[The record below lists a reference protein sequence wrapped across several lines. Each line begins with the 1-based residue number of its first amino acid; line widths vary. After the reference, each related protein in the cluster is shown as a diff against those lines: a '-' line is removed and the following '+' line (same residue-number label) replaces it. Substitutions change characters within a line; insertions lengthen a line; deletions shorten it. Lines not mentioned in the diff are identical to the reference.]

1 LTFDEEFIGCS
12 SLKELHLTENG
23 VKTADMKLLCEM
35 IKNGFADE
43 LEELV
48 LGANISLDQEEE
60 WNIWDKCLTELED
73 LKPKLSITWK

>member
-1 LTFDEEFIGCS
+1 M
-12 SLKELHLTENG
+12 
-23 VKTADMKLLCEM
+23 KTADMKLLCEM

-60 WNIWDKCLTELED
+60 WNIWDKCLTELEN